1 MSFWSELSTPIKAVA
16 VVGAVL
22 IVAMAGY
29 LITSGGDE
37 EATQQRGLAPA
48 GAAP

>member
-29 LITSGGDE
+29 LMTSGE
-37 EATQQRGLAPA
+37 EESTQQRGLAPA